1 MNNSNTPKTR
11 RHKIRVA
18 LLKGEVINRRTLAK
32 LGLGEFNA
40 SLHSDIAKLKNNTKH
55 PLPIESAKPH
65 NGTHNYFISFNELK
79 RYYDPEER
87 PKQIKELN
95 QTLLNKQKI
104 NARKTLEQLKKLK
117 GESID

>member
-1 MNNSNTPKTR
+1 MNNANTPKTR

-18 LLKGEVINRRTLAK
+18 LLKGEIINRRTSAK
-32 LGLGEFNA
+32 LELGEFNA
-40 SLHSDIAKLKNNTKH
+40 SLHSDISKLKNNTKY
-55 PLPIESAKPH
+55 PLPIESQKTL
-65 NGTHNYFISFNELK
+65 NGTHNYFISVNELK

-95 QTLLNKQKI
+95 QTRLNKQKI
-104 NARKTLEQLKKLK
+104 NARKTLERLKKLK